1 MHLPDLCINTTAIL
15 HFLSSTLH
23 SILEL
28 TAITVQTAPADQA
41 NFVSVALDPLWEK
54 EPPFQTLLGQKP
66 ETQVLY
72 FYVYLFP
79 QMSGPGRFPVLSQ
92 IKPQFL

>member
-1 MHLPDLCINTTAIL
+1 MSPPTKDEFFGKMEKTSMHLPDLCINTTAIL

-54 EPPFQTLLGQKP
+54 EPPFQTLLG
-66 ETQVLY
+66 
-72 FYVYLFP
+72 
-79 QMSGPGRFPVLSQ
+79 
-92 IKPQFL
+92 